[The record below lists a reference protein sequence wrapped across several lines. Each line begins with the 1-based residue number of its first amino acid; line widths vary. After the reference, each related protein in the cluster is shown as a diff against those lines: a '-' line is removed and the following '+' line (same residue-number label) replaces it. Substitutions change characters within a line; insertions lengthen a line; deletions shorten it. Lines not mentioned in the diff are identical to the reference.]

1 MPVRDLRVVR
11 VEGTRAEIAWLP
23 SPERSVLYEVEYAP
37 AGGPL
42 RRLRVTT
49 PRAVL
54 EDVAPGTT
62 VSVKAVNARGL
73 QSWGAAAITLA
84 AENPGNGPRGG
95 SAESSLWRPSAVPS
109 EGTKEQG
116 RLLAGG
122 RAGAI

>member
-1 MPVRDLRVVR
+1 MSDRPTPVRDLRVVR

-42 RRLRVTT
+42 RCLRVTT

-62 VSVKAVNARGL
+62 VWVKAVNARGL
-73 QSWGAAAITLA
+73 QSWGGSRHHPRRR
-84 AENPGNGPRGG
+84 EPGQR
-95 SAESSLWRPSAVPS
+95 S
-109 EGTKEQG
+109 KG
-116 RLLAGG
+116 RLCGELALENFCCTE
-122 RAGAI
+122 